1 MIFSRLSS
9 NEIGSFYRQVAVML
23 KSGVSLSDAVSSLG
37 DERDL
42 PGIRKK
48 AARIKK
54 DLTDNISLKDSFARH
69 PSLFNP
75 ALIKILTSGISNE
88 KAAVVLQKFA
98 DSEERTGKVSGKVT
112 SILVYP
118 VVVLCIAVLITLA
131 IIVFIIPV
139 FQEMFSDMGGNLP
152 APTQLVVSISEVVK
166 NNFLFIILFFII
178 VAVFFIFNRKFFY
191 WVASKIPIIGISLK
205 KIAISNFADYFSLML
220 SVDIPLTEAWEIA
233 ADSIKNPY
241 YAGIFKNIGA
251 RAPDLKGLKEEMRN
265 SRLFPVMLLKTIEIS
280 ETPQALETAMA
291 ETAYFYQKGMGKYIE
306 KNLLIFEVFMM
317 LFLGITI
324 GGLVIAMYLPIFKMA
339 SVL

>member
-9 NEIGSFYRQVAVML
+9 DEIGSFYRQLAVML
-23 KSGVSLSDAVSSLG
+23 RSGVSLSDAVSSLS

-42 PGIRKK
+42 PRIRKK

-69 PSLFNP
+69 PNLFSP
-75 ALIKILTSGISNE
+75 ALIKILTSGIPNE
-88 KAAVVLQKFA
+88 KAADVLQKFA
-98 DSEERTGKVSGKVT
+98 DTEERAGKISGKVA

-118 VVVLCIAVLITLA
+118 VAVLCIAVLITLA
-131 IIVFIIPV
+131 ILVFVIPV

-166 NNFLFIILFFII
+166 NNLLYIILFFII
-178 VAVFFIFNRKFFY
+178 VAVSFIFSKKFFY
-191 WVASKIPIIGISLK
+191 LVASKLPIIGASLK
-205 KIAISNFADYFSLML
+205 KIAISNFAEYFSLML
-220 SVDIPLTEAWEIA
+220 SVDIPLIEALEIA

-241 YAGIFKNIGA
+241 YAGIFKKIGA
-251 RAPDLKGLKEEMRN
+251 RVSDLRGLKEEMRN
-265 SRLFPVMLLKTIEIS
+265 SHLFPVMLLKTIQIS

-324 GGLVIAMYLPIFKMA
+324 GGLVIAMYLPIFRMA
-339 SVL
+339 SML

>member
-9 NEIGSFYRQVAVML
+9 NEIGSFYRQVAAML
-23 KSGVSLSDAVSSLG
+23 KSGVSLSDAVSSLS

-42 PGIRKK
+42 PRIRKK
-48 AARIKK
+48 VARIKK

-69 PSLFNP
+69 PNLFNP
-75 ALIKILTSGISNE
+75 ALIKILTSGIPDE
-88 KAAVVLQKFA
+88 KAAAVLQKFA
-98 DSEERTGKVSGKVT
+98 DSEERTGKISGKVA

-131 IIVFIIPV
+131 ILVFVIPV

-166 NNFLFIILFFII
+166 SNLLYIILFFII

-191 WVASKIPIIGISLK
+191 WVASKLPIIGTSLK
-205 KIAISNFADYFSLML
+205 KIAISNFAQYFSLML
-220 SVDIPLTEAWEIA
+220 SVDIPLIEALEIA

-241 YAGIFKNIGA
+241 YAGMFKTIGVGVS
-251 RAPDLKGLKEEMRN
+251 DIKGLKEEMRN
-265 SRLFPVMLLKTIEIS
+265 SHLFPVMLLKTIEIS

-306 KNLLIFEVFMM
+306 NNLLIFEVFMM